1 MDNIQQ
7 SNNVQEQPV
16 QEAGVNIKDLF
27 EKCLYRWWW
36 FVISVGVCLLL
47 GALHVLRTQPTWTR
61 SATLVIK
68 ADQRRTVSSSSDVI
82 AEFGGMRT
90 SSKTVNEVKA
100 FQAVSI
106 MQEVVKRLHLDMNY
120 SYEGRFHKAVL
131 YGSNLPFVV
140 TPVGIKDGD
149 AFDFDMDISGAPDS
163 LRIFNVVTYD
173 HGKKVKHKGYS
184 LIVPIADTV
193 ETVAG
198 KMCITPSLTFGLEN
212 DIPYAVMHVA
222 RRGLQGTTMA
232 YAHRLNVALEDKLSD
247 VIRLSITDSNI
258 SRAEDVINSV
268 IAVYNEKWISDKNQ
282 VTISTSLFIN
292 DRLAV
297 IEKELSGVEDNISKY
312 KSQNLLPDV
321 AATTQIDLSN
331 ANELNAQ
338 IQKLNSQLYMTR
350 HIAHYLS
357 SSSDKYQMIPAN
369 SGMENPDIS
378 AQIAKYNET
387 LINYNTIVSN
397 SSATNP
403 IALDLDSQL
412 SNMREAIISSLD
424 NHILSLNT
432 QIEILQDNLKRTDSR
447 IAQSPTQAKFLLSEQ
462 RQQAVKESIY
472 LYLLQKREEN
482 ELGQA
487 FTAYNTRILDPPT
500 GSNAPVSPKRN
511 QILLLALLIGLVI
524 PLGIIYVMEMFNTK
538 LRGRAD
544 LKGLS
549 IPLFGELPLA
559 VSSSREK
566 SATERT
572 SRRTHKIV
580 VEQGNRNAINEAFRV
595 LRTNIEFVTKD
606 KTKNVFMFTSF
617 NPSSGKSFVTIN
629 TAVALAVKGKRVLV
643 IDCDMRNASSSALVG
658 SPSTGLSSYLNG
670 HVDDADSVIVKNA
683 GGLSIDMIPVGV
695 VPPNPSELASDP
707 RLPALLDHVRPL
719 YDYVFID
726 CPPVDLVADTQ
737 IVSKYVDRTIF
748 VVRVGIFERSM
759 LPELENIYRQGRFN
773 NMCLVLNGTM
783 SAGHYGSRYGYHY
796 GYKKGYLSYAHQYG
810 VEPKRGFRLFSQ
822 HRPGRWVHDTRGKG
836 GK

>member
-7 SNNVQEQPV
+7 SGNVQEHQA
-16 QEAGVNIKDLF
+16 QEGGVNIKDLF
-27 EKCLYRWWW
+27 AKCLFRWWW
-36 FVISVGVCLLL
+36 FVLSVVVCLLI
-47 GALHVLRTQPTWTR
+47 GALHVLRTQPSWTR
-61 SATLVIK
+61 SAALVIK
-68 ADQRRTVSSSSDVI
+68 ADQRHSVSSSSDVI
-82 AEFGGMRT
+82 AELGGRT
-90 SSKTVNEVKA
+90 SSKAVNEVKA

-106 MQEVVKRLHLDMNY
+106 MQEVVRRLHLDMNY
-120 SYEGRFHKAVL
+120 SYEGRFHPNVL

-140 TPVGIKDGD
+140 TPVGIKDGTS
-149 AFDFDMDISGAPDS
+149 FDFDLDISGAPDS

-184 LIVPIADTV
+184 LTVPIVDTV

-198 KMCITPSLTFGLEN
+198 RLCITPSLSFALEN
-212 DIPYAVMHVA
+212 EIPYAVMHVA
-222 RRGLQGTTMA
+222 RRGLQGTTMG
-232 YAHRLNVALEDKLSD
+232 YAHRLNVSLEDKLSD
-247 VIRLSITDSNI
+247 VIRLSITDNNI
-258 SRAEDVINSV
+258 SRADDIISSV

-292 DRLAV
+292 DRLSV
-297 IEKELSGVEDNISKY
+297 IEKELSGVEENISKY
-312 KSQNLLPDV
+312 KSQNLLPNV
-321 AATTQIDLSN
+321 EATTQIDLSN

-350 HIAHYLS
+350 HISHYLS
-357 SSSDKYQMIPAN
+357 SSSDKYRMIPAN

-403 IALDLDSQL
+403 IAQDLDSQL
-412 SNMREAIISSLD
+412 TNLREAIMNSLD

-432 QIEILQDNLKRTDSR
+432 QIETLQDNLKRTDSR

-482 ELGQA
+482 ELSQA

-500 GSNAPVSPKRN
+500 GSNAPVSPRRSR
-511 QILLLALLIGLVI
+511 ILLLAFLIGLVI
-524 PLGIIYVMEMFNTK
+524 PLGIIYVMEMLNTK

-549 IPLFGELPLA
+549 IPMFGELPLA
-559 VSSSREK
+559 VSSTREK

-572 SRRTHKIV
+572 SGREHKIV

-606 KTKNVFMFTSF
+606 RTKNVLMFTSF
-617 NPSSGKSFVTIN
+617 NPSSGKSFVAVN
-629 TAVALAVKGKRVLV
+629 AAVALAVKGKRVLL

-658 SPSTGLSSYLNG
+658 NPSTGLSSYLNG
-670 HVDDADSVIVKNA
+670 HVDDIGSVIVQNA
-683 GGLSIDMIPVGV
+683 GGLSVDMIPVGV
-695 VPPNPSELASDP
+695 IPPNPSELVSDP
-707 RLPALLDHVRPL
+707 RFPALLDHVRPM

-726 CPPVDLVADTQ
+726 CPPVDMVADTQ
-737 IVSKYVDRTIF
+737 IVAKYVDRTIF
-748 VVRVGIFERSM
+748 VVRVGILERSM
-759 LPELENIYRQGRFN
+759 IPELEEMYRQGRFN
-773 NMCLVLNGTM
+773 NMCLVLNGTL
-783 SAGHYGSRYGYHY
+783 SAGHYGARYGYHY
-796 GYKKGYLSYAHQYG
+796 GYQKGYLSYADNYG
-810 VEPKRGFRLFSQ
+810 MGSGRGFRLFSK
-822 HRPGRWVHDTRGKG
+822 RRSGRWVRDMRGKG